1 MIILG
6 ERVFVSDTV
15 SRADS
20 VKNLLIGGRHVP
32 SRSGQTFTTYNPTSG
47 QPLAEVARA
56 GVEDVN
62 DAVQVARRAFETW
75 KHAKPFQ
82 RQELLLKLA
91 DLIDEHFRDLAYLDT
106 QNMGAPVSSMQAKR
120 HRVIGLLRYYAG
132 LSTNL
137 HGHTISNSQNGNVFS
152 YTLKEPIGVVAA
164 INPWNS
170 PLIQAVWKIAPALAA
185 GCTVVLKPAEQAP
198 LSSLRIGELCLE
210 AGIPA
215 GVVNVIPGFGDAG
228 AALASHPGV
237 DKVAFTGSTEVGRK
251 IVDASAGNIKRVS
264 LELGGKSPNIV
275 FDDANLDIAVPGAAM
290 AAFANTGQICSA
302 GTRLFVH
309 RRIADEFIDRL
320 SNFARTVKV
329 GDPAD
334 EATQLGPLAS
344 RDQFDRVKGYI
355 EQGSAEGAIT
365 VSGGEQKCSDQLA
378 QGYFVSPT
386 IFSGVSDS
394 MRIAREEIFGPVLS
408 VLVFDQIDEVI
419 TRANDTP
426 YGLGAGVWTRDI
438 DKAMAVTRGVQSG
451 SVWVNCYQIMDP
463 AVPFGGYKQ
472 SGYGRESGVEHMEMF
487 LNTKSVWIKS
497 EMP

>member
-1 MIILG
+1 M
-6 ERVFVSDTV
+6 S
-15 SRADS
+15 DS
-20 VKNLLIGGRHVP
+20 VSLESNVKYLLIGGRHVP
-32 SRSGQTFTTYNPTSG
+32 SHSGQTFTTYNPTSG

-62 DAVQVARRAFETW
+62 DAFLAARSAFETW
-75 KHAKPFQ
+75 RFSKPYQ

-91 DLIDEHFRDLAYLDT
+91 DLIEEHFYDLAYLDT
-106 QNMGAPVSSMQAKR
+106 KNMGAPISSMQAKR

-132 LSTNL
+132 LATNL
-137 HGHTISNSQNGNVFS
+137 HGQTIPNSQNGNIFS
-152 YTLKEPIGVVAA
+152 YTLKEPIGVVGA

-185 GCTVVLKPAEQAP
+185 GCAVVLKPAEQAP

-215 GVVNVIPGFGDAG
+215 GLVNVVPGFGDAG
-228 AALASHPGV
+228 AALALHPGV

-251 IVDASAGNIKRVS
+251 IVEASADNIKRVS

-302 GTRLFVH
+302 GTRLFVQ
-309 RRIADEFIDRL
+309 RKIADEFIEKL

-329 GDPAD
+329 GDPTD
-334 EATQLGPLAS
+334 IETQLGPLAS
-344 RDQFDRVKGYI
+344 KGQFDRVTSYI
-355 EQGSAEGAIT
+355 EQGSAEGAIA
-365 VSGGEQKCSDQLA
+365 VSGCEKKHPDQLA
-378 QGYFVSPT
+378 KGYFVSPT
-386 IFSGVSDS
+386 VFSGVSDN

-408 VLVFDQIDEVI
+408 VLVFDTIDEVI
-419 TRANDTP
+419 RRANDTP

-438 DKAMAVTRGVQSG
+438 DNAMAVTQGVQSG

-463 AVPFGGYKQ
+463 AIPFGGYKQ

-497 EMP
+497 GIPARG